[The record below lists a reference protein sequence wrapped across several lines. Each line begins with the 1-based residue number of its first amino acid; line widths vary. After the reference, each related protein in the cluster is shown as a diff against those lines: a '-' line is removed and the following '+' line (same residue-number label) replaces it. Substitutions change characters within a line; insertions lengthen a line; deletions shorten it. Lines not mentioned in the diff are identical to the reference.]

1 MNSSSVSS
9 VVNSFHLLR
18 YRIMTRRRLF
28 LPDIWRM
35 TIRALAGL
43 LVLHELFF
51 DRHSLRIRDLLVVLM
66 TARARRDGHVRRQSA
81 QRRGAR
87 NVDVA
92 GRAFQDVRT
101 LAALVRVL
109 GRDALRRCERRKCRG
124 R

>member
-1 MNSSSVSS
+1 
-9 VVNSFHLLR
+9 
-18 YRIMTRRRLF
+18 MTRRRLF

-51 DRHSLRIRDLLVVLM
+51 DRHSLRIGDLLVVLM

-92 GRAFQDVRT
+92 GRAFHDVFA
-101 LAALVRVL
+101 LAAFVSEL
-109 GRDALRRCERRKCRG
+109 GRSSIAP
-124 R
+124 